1 MRILFLFM
9 AKLKSYY
16 GLCNLKGDC
25 NMKNKELLD
34 FDDLH
39 KGKKVLDP
47 TVKQLYQVIE
57 NSYDGIYITDGDAN
71 TIFLNK
77 SYEKITGMKRSDMI
91 GKNMR
96 YLVENKYLSQSGTL
110 LVLESGKNA
119 TVEQKFKTGKTVL
132 VSSSP
137 IFNDKGEITMVV
149 TNVRNVTEL
158 YELKEQMKKNMELT
172 QKYYSQLEGMRQQLL
187 RFSDIIAKDE
197 KMLNTLEMARK
208 VAKVDTTVLLLG
220 ETGVGKEKIGKY
232 IHKNSSRS
240 NRSFIKIDCGSI
252 PCNLIESE
260 LFGYEKGAFTGANKD
275 GKIGLFELADGGSIF
290 LDEIGELPL
299 DMQVK
304 LLRVLQEG
312 EIKKV
317 GGTDTIKIDVRVIA
331 ATNRNLKEMVEKKT
345 FREDLYY
352 RLNVVPITI
361 LPLRERKDDVEPLIS
376 HFMCVFNKKYDF
388 NKIIT
393 TAAVDSL
400 KKYKWPG
407 NVRELKNIIERVIIM
422 SSGDK
427 ILRSDLPIKEVWD
440 SDVSGSNMWNE
451 NLTLK
456 EAVENLEESIIESS
470 LEKHGNVRDAAKE
483 LGINASTLVRKR
495 KRYKNK
501 HVLQK

>member
-1 MRILFLFM
+1 MR
-9 AKLKSYY
+9 
-16 GLCNLKGDC
+16 D
-25 NMKNKELLD
+25 KELLE
-34 FDDLH
+34 FDNLY
-39 KGKKVLDP
+39 KGKKIVDL
-47 TVKQLYQVIE
+47 TMKQLYQIIE
-57 NSYDGIYITDGDAN
+57 NSYDGMYITDGEAN
-71 TIFLNK
+71 TLFLNK
-77 SYEKITGMKRSDMI
+77 SYEKITGMKRNDMI

-110 LVLESGKNA
+110 LVLESKKNV
-119 TVEQKFKTGKTVL
+119 TIEQKFKTGKTVL

-137 IFNDKGEITMVV
+137 VFNDNGEITLVV

-158 YELKEQMKKNMELT
+158 YELKEQVKKNMELT
-172 QKYYSQLEGMRQQLL
+172 EKYYSQLEGIRQQLL
-187 RFSDIIAKDE
+187 KFSDIIAKDE
-197 KMLNTLEMARK
+197 KMLNTLEMAKK

-220 ETGVGKEKIGKY
+220 ETGVGKEKIAKY
-232 IHKNSSRS
+232 IHKNSTRS
-240 NRSFIKIDCGSI
+240 NKSFIKIDCGSI
-252 PCNLIESE
+252 PYNLIESE

-312 EIKKV
+312 EIKRV
-317 GGTDTIKIDVRVIA
+317 GGTEVIKIDVRVVA
-331 ATNRNLKEMVEKKT
+331 ATNRNLKDMVEKKT

-352 RLNVVPITI
+352 RLNVVPIKI
-361 LPLRERKDDVEPLIS
+361 LPLRERKNDIEPLIN
-376 HFMCVFNKKYDF
+376 HFLCVFNKKYDF
-388 NKIIT
+388 DKIIT
-393 TAAVDSL
+393 PAALDSL
-400 KKYKWPG
+400 KEYKWPG

-422 SSGDK
+422 SSGNK

-440 SDVSGSNMWNE
+440 SDVSTSNMWNE
-451 NLTLK
+451 KLTLK

-495 KRYKNK
+495 KKYKNK
-501 HVLQK
+501 PVLQK

>member
-1 MRILFLFM
+1 MF
-9 AKLKSYY
+9 Y
-16 GLCNLKGDC
+16 GILKGDC
-25 NMKNKELLD
+25 DMRDKELLE
-34 FDDLH
+34 FDNLY
-39 KGKKVLDP
+39 KGKKIVDL
-47 TVKQLYQVIE
+47 TMKQLYQIIE
-57 NSYDGIYITDGDAN
+57 NSYDGMYITDGEAN
-71 TIFLNK
+71 TLFLNK
-77 SYEKITGMKRSDMI
+77 SYEKITGMKRNDMI

-110 LVLESGKNA
+110 LVLESKKNV
-119 TVEQKFKTGKTVL
+119 TIEQKFKTGKTVL

-137 IFNDKGEITMVV
+137 VFNDNGEITLVV

-158 YELKEQMKKNMELT
+158 YELKEQVKKNMELT
-172 QKYYSQLEGMRQQLL
+172 EKYYSQLEGIRQQLL
-187 RFSDIIAKDE
+187 KFSDIIAKDE
-197 KMLNTLEMARK
+197 KMLNTLEMAKK

-220 ETGVGKEKIGKY
+220 ETGVGKEKIAKY
-232 IHKNSSRS
+232 IHKNSTRS
-240 NRSFIKIDCGSI
+240 NKSFIKIDCGSI
-252 PCNLIESE
+252 PYNLIESE

-312 EIKKV
+312 EIKRV
-317 GGTDTIKIDVRVIA
+317 GGTEVIKIDVRVVA
-331 ATNRNLKEMVEKKT
+331 ATNRNLKDMVEKKT

-352 RLNVVPITI
+352 RLNVVPIKI
-361 LPLRERKDDVEPLIS
+361 LPLRERKNDIEPLIN
-376 HFMCVFNKKYDF
+376 HFLCVFNKKYDF
-388 NKIIT
+388 DKIIT
-393 TAAVDSL
+393 PAALDSL
-400 KKYKWPG
+400 KEYKWPG

-422 SSGDK
+422 SSGNK

-440 SDVSGSNMWNE
+440 SDVSTSNMWNE
-451 NLTLK
+451 KLTLK

-495 KRYKNK
+495 KKYKNK
-501 HVLQK
+501 PVLQK

>member
-1 MRILFLFM
+1 MFM
-9 AKLKSYY
+9 AKLKAAILYVI
-16 GLCNLKGDC
+16 LKGDY
-25 NMKNKELLD
+25 NMSDKELLE
-34 FDDLH
+34 FDNLY
-39 KGKKVLDP
+39 KGKKVMDL
-47 TVKQLYQVIE
+47 TMKQLYQIIE
-57 NSYDGIYITDGDAN
+57 NSYDGMYITDGEAN
-71 TIFLNK
+71 TLFLNK
-77 SYEKITGMKRSDMI
+77 SYEKVTGMKRSDMI

-110 LVLESGKNA
+110 LVLESKKNV
-119 TVEQKFKTGKTVL
+119 TIEQKFKTGKTVL
-132 VSSSP
+132 ISSSP
-137 IFNDKGEITMVV
+137 VFNDNGEITLVV

-158 YELKEQMKKNMELT
+158 YELKEQVKKNMELT
-172 QKYYSQLEGMRQQLL
+172 EKYYSQLEGIRQQLL
-187 RFSDIIAKDE
+187 KFSDIIAKDE
-197 KMLNTLEMARK
+197 KMLNTLEMAKK

-220 ETGVGKEKIGKY
+220 ETGVGKEKIAKY

-240 NRSFIKIDCGSI
+240 NKSFIKIDCGSI
-252 PCNLIESE
+252 PYNLIESE

-317 GGTDTIKIDVRVIA
+317 GGTEVIKIDVRVVA
-331 ATNRNLKEMVEKKT
+331 ATNRNLKDMVEKKT

-352 RLNVVPITI
+352 RLNVVPIKI
-361 LPLRERKDDVEPLIS
+361 LPLRERKNDVEPLIA
-376 HFMCVFNKKYDF
+376 HFLSVFNKKYDF

-393 TAAVDSL
+393 PAALDSL
-400 KKYKWPG
+400 KEYKWPG

-422 SSGDK
+422 SSGNK

-440 SDVSGSNMWNE
+440 SDVSNSNRWSDK
-451 NLTLK
+451 LTLK

-470 LEKHGNVRDAAKE
+470 LEKHGNVRNAAKE

-495 KRYKNK
+495 KKYKNK
-501 HVLQK
+501 PVLQK

>member
-1 MRILFLFM
+1 M
-9 AKLKSYY
+9 S
-16 GLCNLKGDC
+16 D
-25 NMKNKELLD
+25 KELLE
-34 FDDLH
+34 FDNLY
-39 KGKKVLDP
+39 KGKKVMDL
-47 TVKQLYQVIE
+47 TMKQLYQIIE
-57 NSYDGIYITDGDAN
+57 NSYDGMYITDGDAN
-71 TIFLNK
+71 TLFLNK
-77 SYEKITGMKRSDMI
+77 SYEKITGMKRNDMI

-110 LVLESGKNA
+110 LVLESKKNV
-119 TVEQKFKTGKTVL
+119 TIEQKFKTGKTVL

-137 IFNDKGEITMVV
+137 VFNDNGEITLVV

-158 YELKEQMKKNMELT
+158 YELKEQVKKNMELT
-172 QKYYSQLEGMRQQLL
+172 EKYYSQLEGIRQQLL
-187 RFSDIIAKDE
+187 KFSDIIAKDE
-197 KMLNTLEMARK
+197 KMLNTLEMAKK

-220 ETGVGKEKIGKY
+220 ETGVGKEKIAKY
-232 IHKNSSRS
+232 IHKNSMR
-240 NRSFIKIDCGSI
+240 NNKSFIKIDCGSI
-252 PCNLIESE
+252 PRNLIESE
-260 LFGYEKGAFTGANKD
+260 LFGYEKGAFTGANKE

-312 EIKKV
+312 EIKRV
-317 GGTDTIKIDVRVIA
+317 GGTEVTKIDVRVIA
-331 ATNRNLKEMVEKKT
+331 ATNRNLRDMVEKKT

-352 RLNVVPITI
+352 RLNVVPIKI
-361 LPLRERKDDVEPLIS
+361 LPLRERKDDIEPLIE
-376 HFMCVFNKKYDF
+376 HFLCVFNKKYNF

-393 TAAVDSL
+393 PAALDSL

-422 SSGDK
+422 SSGNK

-440 SDVSGSNMWNE
+440 SDVSNSNMWKDK
-451 NLTLK
+451 LTLK

-495 KRYKNK
+495 KKYKNK
-501 HVLQK
+501 PVLQK

>member
-1 MRILFLFM
+1 MF
-9 AKLKSYY
+9 Y
-16 GLCNLKGDC
+16 GILKGDC
-25 NMKNKELLD
+25 DMRDKELLE
-34 FDDLH
+34 FDNLY
-39 KGKKVLDP
+39 KGKKIVDL
-47 TVKQLYQVIE
+47 TMKQLYQIIE
-57 NSYDGIYITDGDAN
+57 NSYDGMYITDGEAN
-71 TIFLNK
+71 TLFLNK
-77 SYEKITGMKRSDMI
+77 SYEKITGMKRNDMI

-110 LVLESGKNA
+110 LVLESKKNV
-119 TVEQKFKTGKTVL
+119 TIEQKFKTGKTVL

-137 IFNDKGEITMVV
+137 VFNDNGEITLVV

-158 YELKEQMKKNMELT
+158 YELKEQVKKNMELT
-172 QKYYSQLEGMRQQLL
+172 EKYYSQLEGIRQQLL
-187 RFSDIIAKDE
+187 KFSDIIAKDE
-197 KMLNTLEMARK
+197 KMLNTLEMAKK

-220 ETGVGKEKIGKY
+220 ETGVGKEKIAKY
-232 IHKNSSRS
+232 IHKNSIRS
-240 NRSFIKIDCGSI
+240 NKSFIKIDCGSI
-252 PCNLIESE
+252 PYNLIESE

-312 EIKKV
+312 EIKRV
-317 GGTDTIKIDVRVIA
+317 GGTEVIKIDVRVVA
-331 ATNRNLKEMVEKKT
+331 ATNRNLKDMVEKKT

-352 RLNVVPITI
+352 RLNVVPIKI
-361 LPLRERKDDVEPLIS
+361 LPLRERKDDIEPLIE
-376 HFMCVFNKKYDF
+376 HFMCVFSKKYDF

-393 TAAVDSL
+393 PAALDSL
-400 KKYKWPG
+400 KEYKWPG

-422 SSGDK
+422 SSGNK

-440 SDVSGSNMWNE
+440 SDVSSSNMWNE
-451 NLTLK
+451 KLTLK

-495 KRYKNK
+495 KKYKNK
-501 HVLQK
+501 SVLQK

>member
-1 MRILFLFM
+1 M
-9 AKLKSYY
+9 
-16 GLCNLKGDC
+16 
-25 NMKNKELLD
+25 
-34 FDDLH
+34 
-39 KGKKVLDP
+39 
-47 TVKQLYQVIE
+47 
-57 NSYDGIYITDGDAN
+57 
-71 TIFLNK
+71 
-77 SYEKITGMKRSDMI
+77 
-91 GKNMR
+91 
-96 YLVENKYLSQSGTL
+96 
-110 LVLESGKNA
+110 
-119 TVEQKFKTGKTVL
+119 
-132 VSSSP
+132 
-137 IFNDKGEITMVV
+137 
-149 TNVRNVTEL
+149 
-158 YELKEQMKKNMELT
+158 
-172 QKYYSQLEGMRQQLL
+172 
-187 RFSDIIAKDE
+187 DE
-197 KMLNTLEMARK
+197 
-208 VAKVDTTVLLLG
+208 V
-220 ETGVGKEKIGKY
+220 
-232 IHKNSSRS
+232 
-240 NRSFIKIDCGSI
+240 
-252 PCNLIESE
+252 
-260 LFGYEKGAFTGANKD
+260 
-275 GKIGLFELADGGSIF
+275 
-290 LDEIGELPL
+290 GELPL